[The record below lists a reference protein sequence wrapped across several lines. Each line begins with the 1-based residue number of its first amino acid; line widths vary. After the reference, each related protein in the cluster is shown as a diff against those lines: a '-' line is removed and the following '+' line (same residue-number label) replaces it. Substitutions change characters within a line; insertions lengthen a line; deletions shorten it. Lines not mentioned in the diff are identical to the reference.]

1 MQSLWNHLLKLLRAW
16 QAERARRELLEL
28 SDRTLKD
35 IGIHRG
41 DIPSLFR

>member
-16 QAERARRELLEL
+16 QAARARRELLEL

-35 IGIHRG
+35 IGVRRG

>member
-1 MQSLWNHLLKLLRAW
+1 MQSLWHRLLKLLRAR
-16 QAERARRELLEL
+16 QAARARRELLEL

-35 IGIHRG
+35 IGVRRG

>member
-1 MQSLWNHLLKLLRAW
+1 MRNLWNKCLELLAAWRA
-16 QAERARRELLEL
+16 ARARDELRDL

>member
-1 MQSLWNHLLKLLRAW
+1 MQSLWHHLLKLLRAW
-16 QAERARRELLEL
+16 QAARARRELLEL

-35 IGIHRG
+35 IGVRRG

>member
-1 MQSLWNHLLKLLRAW
+1 MQALWNHLLKLLRAW
-16 QAERARRELLEL
+16 QAARARRELLEL

-35 IGIHRG
+35 IGVRRG